1 MKRTLV
7 LFAAAATLVAAGTA
21 SAGSRGTDYAAY
33 AGDPIKE
40 IRYYQIYNW
49 QRSTDKQVVLW
60 TKPSTA
66 YVLELR
72 NRCYELGGPRAV
84 IQVGGVAAT
93 PGRLSVNDDLIV
105 GDMKC
110 KISAIRPVDL
120 EAIKRDRKSA

>member
-49 QRSTDKQVVLW
+49 QRTGKEHLVIW

-66 YVLELR
+66 YLLTVPKSGAKLID
-72 NRCYELGGPRAV
+72 PRMT
-84 IQVGGVAAT
+84 IEIGGVASLK
-93 PGRLSVNDDLIV
+93 GRLQAGSDDVLI
-105 GDMKC
+105 GDLHC
-110 KISAIRPVDL
+110 RINEIRPIDMARL
-120 EAIKRDRKSA
+120 KAARA

>member
-33 AGDPIKE
+33 AGDPVKE

-49 QRSTDKQVVLW
+49 QRTGKEHLVIW

-66 YVLELR
+66 YLLTVPKSCAKLIDTRMTIE
-72 NRCYELGGPRAV
+72 
-84 IQVGGVAAT
+84 IGGVASIK
-93 PGRLSVNDDLIV
+93 GRLQAGSDDVLI
-105 GDMKC
+105 GDLHC
-110 KISAIRPVDL
+110 RINEIRPIDMARL
-120 EAIKRDRKSA
+120 KAARA